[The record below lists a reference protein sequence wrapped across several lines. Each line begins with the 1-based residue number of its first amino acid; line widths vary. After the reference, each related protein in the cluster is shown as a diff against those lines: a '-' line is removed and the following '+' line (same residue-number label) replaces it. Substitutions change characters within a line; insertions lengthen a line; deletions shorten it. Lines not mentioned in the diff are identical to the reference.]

1 MSVESAALS
10 APVVRVV
17 LDQRSRQVCEKG
29 PGDYLPFVSA
39 GFVSLTRDSE
49 KVPVKI
55 LRDTGALSS
64 FILASVLP
72 FSEQSDTGETALV
85 RGMGLS
91 VVSAPVHRLQLFS
104 DLVQG
109 EVCLAVR
116 PAFPVEGVQLVL
128 GNRLAGGH
136 VWSDVPPSTVVGS
149 PPR

>member
-1 MSVESAALS
+1 M
-10 APVVRVV
+10 
-17 LDQRSRQVCEKG
+17 
-29 PGDYLPFVSA
+29 
-39 GFVSLTRDSE
+39 
-49 KVPVKI
+49 
-55 LRDTGALSS
+55 
-64 FILASVLP
+64 
-72 FSEQSDTGETALV
+72 
-85 RGMGLS
+85 
-91 VVSAPVHRLQLFS
+91 VSAPVHRLQLFS